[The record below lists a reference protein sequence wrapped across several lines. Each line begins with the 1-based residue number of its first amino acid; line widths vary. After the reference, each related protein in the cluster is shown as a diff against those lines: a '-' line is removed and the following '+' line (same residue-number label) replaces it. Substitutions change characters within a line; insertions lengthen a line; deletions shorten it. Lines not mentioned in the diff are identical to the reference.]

1 MNLYFNSFNRLNCL
15 NGLNSSLARGFKM
28 QFWATYCKVLGYV
41 WLAVTGLL
49 ILVGISNVW
58 MKEGFSGVQELLSP
72 SNAVNYIAMAIVV
85 IPGIVLLKLS
95 ENFRSKIK
103 TKQ

>member
-1 MNLYFNSFNRLNCL
+1 
-15 NGLNSSLARGFKM
+15 M

-41 WLAVTGLL
+41 WLVATGLL

-58 MKEGFSGVQELLSP
+58 IKDGFSGVQDLLSL
-72 SNAVNYIAMAIVV
+72 SNAVNYIAMAIAV

-95 ENFRSKIK
+95 ENLRSKVK
-103 TKQ
+103 TRE

>member
-1 MNLYFNSFNRLNCL
+1 
-15 NGLNSSLARGFKM
+15 M

-41 WLAVTGLL
+41 WLAATGLL

-58 MKEGFSGVQELLSP
+58 MKEGFSGVQDLLSP
-72 SNAVNYIAMAIVV
+72 SNAVNYIAMAIAV

-95 ENFRSKIK
+95 ENLRSKVK
-103 TKQ
+103 TRE

>member
-1 MNLYFNSFNRLNCL
+1 
-15 NGLNSSLARGFKM
+15 M

-41 WLAVTGLL
+41 WLVATGLL

-58 MKEGFSGVQELLSP
+58 MKQGFSGVQHLLSP
-72 SNAVNYIAMAIVV
+72 SNAINYIAMAIAV

-95 ENFRSKIK
+95 ENFRSKDQTGK
-103 TKQ
+103 

>member
-15 NGLNSSLARGFKM
+15 NGLNSSLTRGFKM

-49 ILVGISNVW
+49 ILVGICMVW
-58 MKEGFSGVQELLSP
+58 SKKGSSGVQELLSP
-72 SNAVNYIAMAIVV
+72 SNAVNYIAMAIAV

-95 ENFRSKIK
+95 ENFRSKLK
-103 TKQ
+103 TGK

>member
-1 MNLYFNSFNRLNCL
+1 
-15 NGLNSSLARGFKM
+15 M

-49 ILVGISNVW
+49 ILVGIGSVW
-58 MKEGFSGVQELLSP
+58 TKDGLSGVQELLSP
-72 SNAVNYIAMAIVV
+72 FNAVNYIAMAIAL

-95 ENFRSKIK
+95 ENLRSKVK
-103 TKQ
+103 TGK

>member
-1 MNLYFNSFNRLNCL
+1 
-15 NGLNSSLARGFKM
+15 M

-41 WLAVTGLL
+41 WLVATGLL
-49 ILVGISNVW
+49 IVVGICMVW
-58 MKEGFSGVQELLSP
+58 SKKGSSGVQELLSP

-95 ENFRSKIK
+95 ENFRSKDQTGK
-103 TKQ
+103 

>member
-1 MNLYFNSFNRLNCL
+1 
-15 NGLNSSLARGFKM
+15 M
-28 QFWATYCKVLGYV
+28 QFWATYCRVLGYV

-58 MKEGFSGVQELLSP
+58 MKEGFVGVQDLLSL
-72 SNAVNYIAMAIVV
+72 SNAINYIAMAIAV

-95 ENFRSKIK
+95 ENLRSKVK
-103 TKQ
+103 TRE

>member
-1 MNLYFNSFNRLNCL
+1 
-15 NGLNSSLARGFKM
+15 M
-28 QFWATYCKVLGYV
+28 QFWTTYCKVLGYV

-58 MKEGFSGVQELLSP
+58 MKDGLSGVQELLSP
-72 SNAVNYIAMAIVV
+72 SNVVNYIAMAITV

-95 ENFRSKIK
+95 ENLRSKIK
-103 TKQ
+103 TGK